1 MNTVCHQGFNRRFQA
16 AVFKEDIMYVGLKM
30 LRDFVKVTPQTLVKD
45 AQKQLEENKLWMLLV
60 VDEDGKLLGYVR
72 KEDIFAALPSIMTS
86 LEKHEINYLMSKLTV
101 EKIYRTDIKTVAPET
116 EIEGAADMMFE
127 MDLAGLAVVDYDG
140 ELIGYIN
147 RNVMLDVLAE
157 EMGYREGGS
166 RLTLEVEDRSGIL
179 YEVAGVIAN
188 MKMSIISTGTFFFNG
203 RRIVVVRIDTEDPSA
218 VEAALADRG
227 YKLVAPEDFKGEWT

>member
-1 MNTVCHQGFNRRFQA
+1 MF
-16 AVFKEDIMYVGLKM
+16 VGLKM
-30 LRDFVKVTPQTLVKD
+30 LRDFVKVTPDTLVKD
-45 AQKQLEENKLWMLLV
+45 AQKLLDDSKLWMLLV
-60 VDEDGKLLGYVR
+60 VNADDKLVGYVR
-72 KEDIFAALPSIMTS
+72 KEDISAALPSIMTS

-101 EKIYRTDIKTVAPET
+101 EKIYRKDIKTVSPET
-116 EIEGAADMMFE
+116 EIEGAADMMYE
-127 MDLAGLAVVDYDG
+127 MNLAGLAVVGPQG

-166 RLTLEVEDRSGIL
+166 RLTIDVDDRSGVL

-188 MKMSIISTGTFFFNG
+188 MKMSIISTGTFFYNG
-203 RRIVVVRIDTEDPSA
+203 RRIVVVRIDTEDPSPVA
-218 VEAALADRG
+218 AALRDRG

>member
-1 MNTVCHQGFNRRFQA
+1 MF
-16 AVFKEDIMYVGLKM
+16 VGLKM
-30 LRDFVKVTPQTLVKD
+30 LRDFVKVTPETLVKD
-45 AQKQLEENKLWMLLV
+45 AQKLLDDSKLWMLLV
-60 VDEDGKLLGYVR
+60 VNADDRLVGYVR
-72 KEDIFAALPSIMTS
+72 KEDISAALPSIMTS

-101 EKIYRTDIKTVAPET
+101 EKIYRKDIKTVSPET
-116 EIEGAADMMFE
+116 EIEGAADMMYE
-127 MDLAGLAVVDYDG
+127 MNLAGLAVVGEQG

-166 RLTLEVEDRSGIL
+166 RLTIDVDDRSGVL

-188 MKMSIISTGTFFFNG
+188 MKMSIISTGTFFYNG
-203 RRIVVVRIDTEDPSA
+203 RRIVVVRIDTEDPSPVA
-218 VEAALADRG
+218 AALRDRG

>member
-1 MNTVCHQGFNRRFQA
+1 MF
-16 AVFKEDIMYVGLKM
+16 VGLKM
-30 LRDFVKVTPQTLVKD
+30 LRDFVKVTPDTLVKD
-45 AQKQLEENKLWMLLV
+45 AQKLLDDSKLWMLLV
-60 VDEDGKLLGYVR
+60 VDADDKLVGYVR
-72 KEDIFAALPSIMTS
+72 KEDISAALPSIMTS

-101 EKIYRTDIKTVAPET
+101 EKIYRKDIKTVAPET
-116 EIEGAADMMFE
+116 EIEGAADMMYE
-127 MDLAGLAVVDYDG
+127 MNLAGLAVVDESG

-166 RLTLEVEDRSGIL
+166 RLTIAVDDRSGVL

-203 RRIVVVRIDTEDPSA
+203 RRIVVVRIDTEDPSPVA
-218 VEAALADRG
+218 AALRDRG
-227 YKLVAPEDFKGEWT
+227 YSLVAPEDFKGEWT